1 MILFTFLIF
10 SGNQMFGQTTTA
22 TDTLLCHEWKLVSRE
37 ENGKKIPVDSEEK
50 RDKMIFTLDHKFQV
64 TESGNVDTG
73 VWVYDPITKHLKITE
88 TIDGDTVSLKI
99 VTLSKKELVLELLD
113 TDEGSVKLFL
123 ESTVN

>member
-50 RDKMIFTLDHKFQV
+50 KDKMLFTLDHKFKV

-88 TIDGDTVSLKI
+88 TIDGDTVTLKI

-113 TDEGSVKLFL
+113 PDEGPIKMFF